1 MQFSTKSLA
10 CRVSCRWEVPGS
22 QTLLMMKNTPIVTMD
37 EKEIEKIFA
46 DEKITKA
53 ITCPQA
59 FAIAEKHGI
68 PKAAISE
75 YCNTRGIKIRA
86 CQLGCFK

>member
-1 MQFSTKSLA
+1 
-10 CRVSCRWEVPGS
+10 
-22 QTLLMMKNTPIVTMD
+22 MD
-37 EKEIEKIFA
+37 EKKIETVFAEEKIA
-46 DEKITKA
+46 KV

-75 YCNTRGIKIRA
+75 DRNTHGIKIRA

>member
-1 MQFSTKSLA
+1 
-10 CRVSCRWEVPGS
+10 
-22 QTLLMMKNTPIVTMD
+22 MD
-37 EKEIEKIFA
+37 EKKIETVFAEEKIA
-46 DEKITKA
+46 KV

-75 YCNTRGIKIRA
+75 YCNTHGIKIRA

>member
-1 MQFSTKSLA
+1 
-10 CRVSCRWEVPGS
+10 
-22 QTLLMMKNTPIVTMD
+22 MMGTIF
-37 EKEIEKIFA
+37 EQEKIA
-46 DEKITKA
+46 KV

-68 PKAAISE
+68 PKTAISE
-75 YCNTRGIKIRA
+75 YCNTHGIKIRA

>member
-1 MQFSTKSLA
+1 
-10 CRVSCRWEVPGS
+10 
-22 QTLLMMKNTPIVTMD
+22 MD
-37 EKEIEKIFA
+37 EKKIETVFAEEKIA
-46 DEKITKA
+46 KV

-75 YCNTRGIKIRA
+75 VLQHARDQDPGLPAGLLQMNG
-86 CQLGCFK
+86 

>member
-1 MQFSTKSLA
+1 M
-10 CRVSCRWEVPGS
+10 RVHYTG
-22 QTLLMMKNTPIVTMD
+22 TMD
-37 EKEIEKIFA
+37 EKKIETIFEQEKIA
-46 DEKITKA
+46 KV

-68 PKAAISE
+68 PKTAISG
-75 YCNTRGIKIRA
+75 YCNTHGIKIRA

>member
-1 MQFSTKSLA
+1 
-10 CRVSCRWEVPGS
+10 
-22 QTLLMMKNTPIVTMD
+22 MD
-37 EKEIEKIFA
+37 EKAIAKIFA
-46 DEKITKA
+46 DEKIAKE

-59 FAIAEKHGI
+59 LAMAEKHRI
-68 PKAAISE
+68 SKADISE